1 MTRSKRLF
9 DVAFALVF
17 MTVLAIPAALV
28 ATLLLLCQGR
38 PIFYLSERMQTP
50 ERKFWLWKF
59 RSMHMA
65 SADSGVSGGDKAN
78 RITKIGT
85 VLRRTRFDEVPQL
98 WNILCGEMSFVG
110 PRPPLP
116 SYAYRFPDLYSQVL
130 QNRPGLTGL
139 ATLVFH
145 KREHALLANC
155 HSAAETD
162 AIYARRCIPR
172 KARIDMIYKQ
182 KQTLLLDI
190 VILAQTLLHIF
201 KKSGSA

>member
-9 DVAFALVF
+9 DVAFALVL
-17 MTVLAIPAALV
+17 MTVMAIPTALV
-28 ATLLLLCQGR
+28 AALLLLCQGR

-59 RSMHMA
+59 RSMHIA
-65 SADSGVSGGDKAN
+65 RDDSGVSGGDKAD

-85 VLRRTRFDEVPQL
+85 VLRHTRFDEVPQL

-182 KQTLLLDI
+182 KQMLLLDI

-201 KKSGSA
+201 KKSVSA

>member
-9 DVAFALVF
+9 DVAFALIF
-17 MTVLAIPAALV
+17 ITVLAIPAALV

-50 ERKFWLWKF
+50 EHKFLLWKF

-65 SADSGVSGGDKAN
+65 SADSGVSGGDKAD

-98 WNILCGEMSFVG
+98 WNILRGEMSFVG

-116 SYAYRFPDLYSQVL
+116 SYASRFPDLYAQVL

-145 KREHALLANC
+145 KREHALLENC

-162 AIYARRCIPR
+162 AIYARRCVPR

-190 VILAQTLLHIF
+190 FILARTLLQIF